1 MSVKAWMTRITIA
14 SAFLAFLSPLAAE
27 DPAVKATPTDKDANV
42 LFQLTYE
49 GTNYLTD
56 PTVSV
61 SGKKGKRTLN
71 YTEHILSCGTHMSG
85 VLTESTKGGVL
96 SVKGSFAVKENPY
109 KIAKLDIDV
118 SRLKAT
124 GKWMGYLVVDGKRVP
139 MELLQ

>member
-1 MSVKAWMTRITIA
+1 MSMKAWMTRITIA

-56 PTVSV
+56 P
-61 SGKKGKRTLN
+61 TLN